1 MSEVDKPDV
10 DKIAELITNAV
21 MEHRLAP
28 GSKLSESRMADA
40 FKVSRTKIRQALMVL
55 AENGLVQLF
64 PNRGAFITSPTVP
77 EALEV
82 FSARRLLEPEVVR
95 GVIVH
100 AKKADFKLLHKHLEK
115 ESEAR
120 KSNNRRAIIRLS
132 GDFHLLLAS
141 MCGNRYIEKMM
152 SELCPLTC
160 LIIALY
166 DIPQAPACPEN
177 DHANIVKAIEQGE
190 ESLAVELMLHHL
202 AHIESALHLDGANDA
217 NEVDW
222 EKILG

>member
-95 GVIVH
+95 GVITH
-100 AKKADFKLLHKHLEK
+100 AKKSDFKLLYKHLDQEG
-115 ESEAR
+115 EAR

-141 MCGNRYIEKMM
+141 MCGNRYVEKIMG
-152 SELCPLTC
+152 ELCPLTC

-177 DHANIVKAIEQGE
+177 DHANIVKAIEQGNE
-190 ESLAVELMLHHL
+190 PEAVELMLHHL